1 MSWFNGWKN
10 VGIYKTLIV
19 INKKKLKKYIFY
31 WHTQTIQ
38 ITHSDVAHSS
48 AAHNKPRLNHSRRKV
63 RNGAMELTSPFN
75 IESQKLC
82 YWEQWA
88 IFMSD
93 KIMVPL
99 NSVGVRYSPIGLS
112 WEFRGHLG
120 HKRSEDG
127 ISLDHMIPMMP
138 CFSPMGSKIHSAGSV
153 TLFRYWHESRDLLS
167 WLSPHGIRN
176 SRMIYQSTADLYI
189 ATLYNN

>member
-1 MSWFNGWKN
+1 MW
-10 VGIYKTLIV
+10 LILPLLTISHDWIIRVERSGMGLWSLHHHSILSLRNSV
-19 INKKKLKKYIFY
+19 IEK
-31 WHTQTIQ
+31 
-38 ITHSDVAHSS
+38 
-48 AAHNKPRLNHSRRKV
+48 
-63 RNGAMELTSPFN
+63 
-75 IESQKLC
+75 
-82 YWEQWA
+82 QWA